1 MVKFFFI
8 QNMFNGRVR
17 IKKAYNFEQ
26 ENKLMEQCTPEN
38 KLEIIKTK
46 TLSEQN
52 GYTYYYD
59 SNNNVADIV

>member
-17 IKKAYNFEQ
+17 IKKAYNLEQ
-26 ENKLMEQCTPEN
+26 ENKLMEQCTPKN

-46 TLSEQN
+46 TLPEQN

-59 SNNNVADIV
+59 NNNNVVDIV